1 MGTSGVVTFA
11 DYLSRNA
18 ERLTR
23 LGVDHLR
30 IVLIALL
37 IGTVVGVGLGLLTYQ
52 RRRARELV
60 LQGTG
65 LILTVPSFALF
76 SLLLGVTG
84 RLGDVTVITGLVLYS
99 LLPVVRNTVTGLLA
113 VDPAIVES
121 AKGVG
126 MGRARRLMRIEL
138 PLAWPI
144 VMAGIRVSS
153 ALLVGIAAL
162 GALVGG
168 SGYGT
173 LLFSGLRII
182 GSPNAINLALAGTLG
197 VVLLVVVLDLVLQG
211 LTRVT
216 TSRGIR

>member
-1 MGTSGVVTFA
+1 MNFV
-11 DYLSRNA
+11 DYLGRNS
-18 ERLTR
+18 ERLLR

-30 IVLIALL
+30 IVLIALV
-37 IGTVVGVGLGLLTYQ
+37 IGSIVGVGLGVLTYE
-52 RRRARELV
+52 RPRAREFV
-60 LQGTG
+60 LQSTG
-65 LILTVPSFALF
+65 LILTVPSFAMF

-84 RLGDVTVITGLVLYS
+84 RLGDSTVIIALVLYS

-113 VDPAIVES
+113 VDPAVVES
-121 AKGVG
+121 ARGVG
-126 MGRARRLMRIEL
+126 MGRTRRLWRVEL
-138 PLAWPI
+138 PLAWP
-144 VMAGIRVSS
+144 VVAAGIRVSS

-168 SGYGT
+168 PGFGT

-197 VVLLVVVLDLVLQG
+197 VVVIVVLLDLVLQA
-211 LTRVT
+211 LTRTT